1 MEPNLIKADSAEL
14 KKNVLYISLT
24 QFYNEKENME
34 KLLDILENKS
44 KMSLRII
51 DWFVT
56 NYSKKNNIV
65 YNIKKN
71 NIRTNKIE
79 RVEQF
84 IVYLRYKGQLKAFS
98 KKRFDPFCRNNRI
111 IEWGPNKNITT
122 TIGQLNFFRWAIQNN
137 IIEYI
142 KENLKE
148 IETDMNSNIR
158 KHYEKKSKKK
168 TKKKEDNG
176 IEKKVY
182 HISVKSNKK
191 KRRELS
197 SCATKTMNKVKP
209 QISIIIDFD

>member
-1 MEPNLIKADSAEL
+1 MEPSYIKADSEEL
-14 KKNVLYISLT
+14 KKNILYVSLSK
-24 QFYNEKENME
+24 FYNEKENME
-34 KLLDILENKS
+34 KLLDILDNNS
-44 KMSLRII
+44 KISLRII

-71 NIRTNKIE
+71 SSSNTE

-84 IVYLRYKGQLKAFS
+84 IVYLRYKGQLKAYS

-158 KHYEKKSKKK
+158 KHYVKKSKKK
-168 TKKKEDNG
+168 TKKKDDN
-176 IEKKVY
+176 ITEKKI
-182 HISVKSNKK
+182 HINVKSNKK

-197 SCATKTMNKVKP
+197 TCATKTMNIVKP
-209 QISIIIDFD
+209 KISIVIDFD